1 MIAREDPAWASTYG
15 ARVLALLRD
24 IMNPST
30 ADPYFTRFRNFDF
43 FEGHSWAAGLFVFG
57 DGRNQESTSEAVH
70 AWYAASLF
78 GLASGNTDVRNLGRL
93 LFAMETDGAR
103 KYWQVRNADT
113 IYPAPFRDFHAVG
126 VLWGTK
132 VDAVTFFGANPEFVY
147 GIQMLPFTPAS
158 EALLDPTWIKDA
170 WPQMSSAA
178 AVADQGWRGML
189 YMAHGVI
196 DKNAAFTE
204 ASGLTSYDDGNS
216 RTNTLYWLATRP

>member
-1 MIAREDPAWASTYG
+1 M
-15 ARVLALLRD
+15 
-24 IMNPST
+24 
-30 ADPYFTRFRNFDF
+30 
-43 FEGHSWAAGLFVFG
+43 
-57 DGRNQESTSEAVH
+57 
-70 AWYAASLF
+70 
-78 GLASGNTDVRNLGRL
+78 
-93 LFAMETDGAR
+93 
-103 KYWQVRNADT
+103 
-113 IYPAPFRDFHAVG
+113 G

-204 ASGLTSYDDGNS
+204 PAGSPATMTAIAV
-216 RTNTLYWLATRP
+216 RTRSTGWRRAPERVSV